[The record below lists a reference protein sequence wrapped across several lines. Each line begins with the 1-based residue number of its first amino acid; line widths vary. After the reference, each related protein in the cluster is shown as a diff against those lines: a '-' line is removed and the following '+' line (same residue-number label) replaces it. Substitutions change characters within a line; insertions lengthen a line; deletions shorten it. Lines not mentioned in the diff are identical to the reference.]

1 MDSQKNNF
9 GLLGDS
15 PQKAYVN
22 KLNLF
27 NRFAEPELRAV
38 IAELDLK
45 TDSWVLDAGCGT
57 GLISQWLAECVPDG
71 LALGIDLSTKHL
83 AHVRHLNS
91 PPELALGFSQADMTQ
106 LPLAADS
113 FDLIWS
119 SNAINH
125 LHQPVDCLR
134 ALSASLCSK
143 GWLVLGQSAFLP
155 EMFFAWDARLEKEV
169 MLACRQ
175 YYRDKY
181 GLTELETTAARNLLG
196 WMKQA
201 GLYNV
206 RVKTVIIERTTP
218 LTNEEVTYF
227 VEGFFKGYW
236 DYRVQ
241 PYLTED
247 DWQTL
252 QSLCDP
258 HSADFCLHRPDFH
271 HIQTFTVVMGQR
283 WQV

>member
-1 MDSQKNNF
+1 MDSNRKDF

-27 NRFAEPELRAV
+27 NRFAEPELRDV

-57 GLISQWLAECVPDG
+57 GLITRWLAERVPDG
-71 LALGIDLSTKHL
+71 LTLGVDLSTSHL
-83 AHVRHLNS
+83 EHVRHLNS
-91 PPELALGFSQADMTQ
+91 PPDLALCFLQADMTR
-106 LPLAADS
+106 LPLAVGS
-113 FDLIWS
+113 FDLVWS

-125 LHQPVDCLR
+125 LHQPVAGLR
-134 ALSASLCSK
+134 ALSANLRSK

-181 GLTELETTAARNLLG
+181 GLTEPETTAARNLFG

-201 GLYNV
+201 NMHNV
-206 RVKTVIIERTTP
+206 MVKTIIIERTTP
-218 LTNEEVTYF
+218 LTREEETYF

-252 QSLCDP
+252 QALCDP
-258 HSADFCLHRPDFH
+258 HSAHFCLRRPDFH
-271 HIQTFTVVMGQR
+271 HIQTFTIVMGQR
-283 WQV
+283 G